1 MGQNEAS
8 KLRDEILKIF
18 REKHLEKCLLQHFFV
33 CSEPSSYFTIK
44 NCFNFILVNFSSKTV
59 TKELQPAAIL

>member
-33 CSEPSSYFTIK
+33 L
-44 NCFNFILVNFSSKTV
+44 NLHHIL
-59 TKELQPAAIL
+59 Q